1 MITCREASLVF
12 KLAQYLAHGQ
22 TPSALPKAD
31 DDADDDQVSATLFTA
46 SNDGK
51 ACELGRLTSPY

>member
-31 DDADDDQVSATLFTA
+31 DDADRRSDYQSKFCKEQ
-46 SNDGK
+46 N
-51 ACELGRLTSPY
+51 